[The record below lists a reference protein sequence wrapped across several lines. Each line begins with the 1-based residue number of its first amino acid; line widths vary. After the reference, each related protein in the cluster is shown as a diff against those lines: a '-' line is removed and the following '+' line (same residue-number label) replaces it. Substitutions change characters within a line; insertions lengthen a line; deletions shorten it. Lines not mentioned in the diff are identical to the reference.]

1 MNVRVIVGDITTVDA
16 DSVVVNLFEGVTAP
30 GGATGAMDRALG
42 GVISSLIANGDLKG
56 KLNEVVIIPGR
67 PDGGARRVAIVG
79 LGKAAEFTLDRVRQV
94 SAEAARALRSRGARR
109 IATIVHGAGIG
120 GLDPGASARA
130 TVEGALLGL
139 YRFRGY
145 RSSDDTPDIEELIIV
160 EREAARI
167 PAIEA
172 AVARGVILAEAQNLA
187 RDLQNEP
194 ANRLTPTL
202 LAERA
207 RAALEPYGVEVAVYD
222 VAWMREK
229 GMGAL
234 LGVAQGSAEPPCFLE
249 LRYRGQDD
257 RPPVGLVG
265 KGITF
270 DSGGISIKPAE
281 GMEWMKTDMS
291 GGAAVI
297 GALQAI
303 ARLKLPRS
311 VVGLIPATENMP
323 GGRAQRPGDVVRT
336 MHGKTIEVINTDA
349 EGRLILSDA
358 FAYAQALGLRPV
370 VDVAT
375 LTGAMTIALGKVRTG
390 VFANDEATLHTLLAA
405 SERSGEKL
413 WAMPLDEEYFDQ
425 IKSEIADVKNTGG
438 RAAGAITA
446 AMLLKM
452 MIEGTPWAHLD
463 IAGTARSETVK
474 GYQVKG
480 GTGVA
485 TRTLVHFVE
494 VLTERDPEATA
505 APQ

>member
-1 MNVRVIVGDITTVDA
+1 VHVRVLLADISTVEA
-16 DSVVVNLFEGVTAP
+16 DGIIVNLFEGVTAP
-30 GGATGAMDRALG
+30 GGATGAVDRALEG
-42 GVISSLIANGDLKG
+42 AITRLIADGDLKG
-56 KLNEVVIIPGR
+56 KLNEVVVIPGGKGVR
-67 PDGGARRVAIVG
+67 APRVAIVG
-79 LGKAAEFTLDRVRQV
+79 LGKPEEFSIDRIRHV
-94 SAEAARALRSRGARR
+94 SAEAARALRGRGARR
-109 IATIVHGAGIG
+109 LATIVHGAGIG
-120 GLDPGASARA
+120 GHEVASSATA

-145 RSSDDTPDIEELIIV
+145 RSSDETPEVEEVLVV
-160 EREAARI
+160 ERDASRG

-172 AVARGVILAEAQNLA
+172 AVERGVVLAEAQNLA

-194 ANRLTPTL
+194 ANRLTPTM

-207 RAALEPYGVEVAVYD
+207 RAALEPLGVEVAIYD
-222 VAWMREK
+222 AEWMRQQ

-234 LGVAQGSAEPPCFLE
+234 LGVSQGSEEPPRFIE
-249 LRYRGQDD
+249 LRYRGAGAG
-257 RPPVGLVG
+257 PAVGLVG

-281 GMEWMKTDMS
+281 GMELMKTDMS

-297 GALQAI
+297 GALQAV
-303 ARLKLPRS
+303 ARLKLRRS

-349 EGRLILSDA
+349 EGRLVLADA

-375 LTGAMTIALGKVRTG
+375 LTGAMTIALGRVRTG
-390 VFANDEATLHTLLAA
+390 VFSNDDATLRTLLAA

-413 WAMPLDEEYFDQ
+413 WAMPLDDEYFEQ
-425 IKSEIADVKNTGG
+425 ITSDVADMKNSGG
-438 RAAGAITA
+438 RAAGSITA
-446 AMLLKM
+446 AMLLKK
-452 MIEGTPWAHLD
+452 MIDGTPWAHLD
-463 IAGTARSETVK
+463 IAGTARSDTMK

-480 GTGVA
+480 GTGVGV
-485 TRTLVHFVE
+485 RTLVHFVE
-494 VLTERDPEATA
+494 LLDEPNRD
-505 APQ
+505 